1 MKRIF
6 IIAAMFFMAVSLKA
20 QDAKFEAM
28 AIYNFTRT
36 LQWSDDMQKGNFVIS
51 VLDDGE
57 LYHELV
63 VFTEGKKV
71 RGEQKIVIEKHSNIS
86 SAAKSHIIV
95 IPKSES
101 DKLEK
106 VVEATVDARC
116 LIVTEQSNLL
126 DKGAGICFATD
137 SEGVTQYQFRAAN
150 IESRKIA
157 VSTAFRQ
164 IGLEL

>member
-1 MKRIF
+1 MKNLF
-6 IIAAMFFMAVSLKA
+6 IIAMLLITTATLSA
-20 QDAKFEAM
+20 QDPKFEAM

-36 LQWSDDMQKGNFVIS
+36 LQWADDMQKGNFVIS

-57 LYHELV
+57 LYNELV

-71 RGEQKIVIEKHSNIS
+71 RGEQKIVVEKHSNIS

-106 VVEATVDARC
+106 VVESSVDARC
-116 LIVTEQSNLL
+116 LIITEQSNLL
-126 DKGAGICFATD
+126 DKGAGVCFVTD
-137 SEGVTQYQFRAAN
+137 SEGVTQYQFRAVN
-150 IESRKIA
+150 IESRKIS